1 MRLIKL
7 RLGAGGASS
16 VIRALNLPAL
26 TPRASVGSLQGTLA
40 SFSGLSS
47 VSSRDDL
54 VPGIPN

>member
-1 MRLIKL
+1 M
-7 RLGAGGASS
+7 
-16 VIRALNLPAL
+16 IRALNLPAL
-26 TPRASVGSLQGTLA
+26 TPRASAGSLQGTLA